1 MDRSSR
7 AVARTSLTNCAT
19 RYPRH
24 ADQFSGCLP
33 GDKQAEFVRLEQ
45 PPVATGDLNP
55 VKVGAEWQIV
65 FQIRNLAATY
75 DAWGSERGAAP
86 ASTED
91 LKIIGGPIRVKY
103 SVEPGELQGTG

>member
-1 MDRSSR
+1 MALVAIHPPTPTPRSGRTQTQQRVPSEMR
-7 AVARTSLTNCAT
+7 AYVGA
-19 RYPRH
+19 P
-24 ADQFSGCLP
+24 QF
-33 GDKQAEFVRLEQ
+33 RR
-45 PPVATGDLNP
+45 DLDP

-86 ASTED
+86 ASTEEIRR